1 MDAKEIERR
10 ISRVKDEIQKEV
22 TDRLPRKV
30 GVVASRM
37 EEFTNGNVRNDRT
50 VIRRM
55 QNTLLL
61 PLDAI
66 ILCVQYRVKHHL
78 GKLQYPILCLTQ
90 LFTMKAVLSIRIQ
103 LSQNVCGVWHGLRCM
118 HYQV

>member
-30 GVVASRM
+30 GVVASNRTFEMVASRM

-66 ILCVQYRVKHHL
+66 ILCVQ
-78 GKLQYPILCLTQ
+78 
-90 LFTMKAVLSIRIQ
+90 
-103 LSQNVCGVWHGLRCM
+103 
-118 HYQV
+118 

>member
-30 GVVASRM
+30 GVVAANLFKQNFRDGGFTD

-55 QNTLLL
+55 QNILLL
-61 PLDAI
+61 PLDAT
-66 ILCVQYRVKHHL
+66 ILCVQ
-78 GKLQYPILCLTQ
+78 
-90 LFTMKAVLSIRIQ
+90 
-103 LSQNVCGVWHGLRCM
+103 
-118 HYQV
+118 